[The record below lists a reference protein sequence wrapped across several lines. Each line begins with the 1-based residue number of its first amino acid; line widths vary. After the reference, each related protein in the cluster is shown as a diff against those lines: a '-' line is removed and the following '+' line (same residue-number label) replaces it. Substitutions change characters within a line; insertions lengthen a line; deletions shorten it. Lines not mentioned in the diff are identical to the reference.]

1 MLEFFGISNIDVS
14 DDFGSPLLYASAYGQ
29 DDTVELLLNQYKANP
44 NLIFNEVKTPLQASI
59 HCGSWEI
66 VEHLL
71 KAGADPNGGPD
82 GLKALPFA
90 VERGET
96 EIIKLLVDAGADT
109 NATNIV
115 SVGVQSHLLAN
126 LAETY

>member
-1 MLEFFGISNIDVS
+1 MDVS
-14 DDFGSPLLYASAYGQ
+14 DD
-29 DDTVELLLNQYKANP
+29 TP

-82 GLKALPFA
+82 GLKALLFA
-90 VERGET
+90 AEYC
-96 EIIKLLVDAGADT
+96 KLT
-109 NATNIV
+109 V
-115 SVGVQSHLLAN
+115 SW
-126 LAETY
+126 TYC